1 MEIKE
6 IVTYYVNKDTNIL
19 DVTFRTIDDTEDEV
33 RVDNLDYDLIEEY
46 GYNLEME
53 SFDFFG
59 ADDSDDYEYNHEDEI
74 ELDERDLVS
83 FLNEYYTINPTKA
96 PKSQT
101 Y

>member
-19 DVTFRTIDDTEDEV
+19 EVTFRTINDSDDEV
-33 RVDNLDYDLIEEY
+33 RNDNLDYDLIEEY
-46 GYNLEME
+46 GYQLETE

-59 ADDSDDYEYNHEDEI
+59 AYDQEDDDFNFHEEV
-74 ELDERDLVS
+74 ELDETDLIS
-83 FLNEYYTINPTKA
+83 FLNEYYTVNSSKLPKA
-96 PKSQT
+96 ET

>member
-59 ADDSDDYEYNHEDEI
+59 ADDSDDYEHNHEDEI